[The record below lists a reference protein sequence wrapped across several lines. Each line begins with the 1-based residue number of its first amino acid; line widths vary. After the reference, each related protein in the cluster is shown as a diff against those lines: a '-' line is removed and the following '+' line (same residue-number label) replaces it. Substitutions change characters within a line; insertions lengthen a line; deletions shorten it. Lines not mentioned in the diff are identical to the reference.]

1 MALSGSKSLKWH
13 SFDSTMVPFEAFVL
27 QGNAN
32 GICSEVINL
41 FKGPIVLI
49 SSDVVLWKC
58 KEGSKIIVMM
68 MMIKC
73 YA

>member
-49 SSDVVLWKC
+49 SSDVVL
-58 KEGSKIIVMM
+58 
-68 MMIKC
+68 
-73 YA
+73 

>member
-1 MALSGSKSLKWH
+1 MALARFDDGAIPGICWH
-13 SFDSTMVPFEAFVL
+13 
-27 QGNAN
+27 GNAN

-49 SSDVVLWKC
+49 SSDVILWKC

>member
-1 MALSGSKSLKWH
+1 MALVR
-13 SFDSTMVPFEAFVL
+13 FDDGAIGGL
-27 QGNAN
+27 CCHGNAI

-49 SSDVVLWKC
+49 SSDVILWKC

-68 MMIKC
+68 MMMIKC

>member
-1 MALSGSKSLKWH
+1 MIFQKPEMALDDPIQGICWH
-13 SFDSTMVPFEAFVL
+13 DNTI
-27 QGNAN
+27 

-49 SSDVVLWKC
+49 SSDVVLWKS
-58 KEGSKIIVMM
+58 KEGNKIIMI
-68 MMIKC
+68 IKC